1 MIKTITAEVDIDLE
15 DYLEEFDDL
24 ELITE
29 LRDRGY
35 TVLENEEH
43 VSKTIETDICGC
55 KIVANGETFEFDGL
69 TTIVVYDK

>member
-43 VSKTIETDICGC
+43 VSKTIEADIRGC
-55 KIVANGETFEFDGL
+55 KIKANGETFEFDGL